1 MVILRRLIA
10 FISSLKVAIFLLF
23 VIAIASALG
32 TAIPQG
38 ESIQNYLEIYQER
51 PWLGF
56 INGENLIRFQLDHIY
71 SSNWFLSLLGWLAI
85 SLIICSWRRQL
96 PMIKSALQWIDYK
109 KPRQI
114 SKFAIAETVQTKK
127 TNEIINQLAE
137 HLQKKG
143 WNVRESTGRLAARKG
158 AIGRI
163 GPPIIHLGLVLLL
176 FGSAWGSLQ
185 GQRIERFLVPGRS
198 FELLNKEG
206 QTQLTLRLN
215 NFQIERDP
223 AGRTEQFRSN
233 IEIIEPGQNQGLTKE
248 ASVNHPIRFKG
259 MTVYQADWSLVAIT
273 IQIGQSPELQ
283 LPLQSFPELGEQI
296 WGLVLPTNTDGSNPV
311 LISVSSEK
319 GPVQIFDENG
329 QLLGSLRPGSDSKE
343 IKGIPIRIIKVLPAS
358 GLLLKRDPGVPIVY
372 TSFAIT
378 LIGGALSILATRQ
391 LWAIAEPD
399 KYLVHIGALSNRNLS
414 SLANEM
420 PQLIAFISSE

>member
-1 MVILRRLIA
+1 MTSLRRLIA

-23 VIAIASALG
+23 IIAISSALG

-38 ESIQNYLEIYQER
+38 ESTQSYLDAYQEH

-56 INGENLIRFQLDHIY
+56 INGESLIRFELDHVY
-71 SSNWFLSLLGWLAI
+71 SSNWFLGLLGWLAI
-85 SLIICSWRRQL
+85 SLIICSWRRQIPIL
-96 PMIKSALQWIDYK
+96 QSALRWIDYR
-109 KPRQI
+109 KPQQI
-114 SKFAIAETVQTKK
+114 SKFAIAETIQTTK
-127 TNEIINQLAE
+127 TIEDINQLAE
-137 HLQKKG
+137 HLEKKG
-143 WNVRESTGRLAARKG
+143 WKVKQSPGRLAARKG

-185 GQRIERFLVPGRS
+185 GQRVERFLVPGRS
-198 FELLNKEG
+198 FELLNKDG
-206 QTQLTLRLN
+206 QNQLTLRLN

-233 IEIIEPGQNQGLTKE
+233 IEIIEPGQNEGQSKD
-248 ASVNHPIRFKG
+248 ASVNHPIRFRG
-259 MTVYQADWSLVAIT
+259 ITVYQADWSLIAIT

-296 WGLVLPTNTDGSNPV
+296 WGLVLPTKKDGSDPV
-311 LISVSSEK
+311 LISVSNED

-343 IKGIPIRIIKVLPAS
+343 IKGIPIRIIKILPAS

-378 LIGGALSILATRQ
+378 LVGGALSILATRQ
-391 LWAIAEPD
+391 LWAIAETEKD
-399 KYLVHIGALSNRNLS
+399 LIYVGALSNRNLS
-414 SLANEM
+414 GLANEI
-420 PQLIAFISSE
+420 PQLIACISNK